1 MALVLTLA
9 VHLAETAESAEE
21 GGVNPYLIGGI
32 TLGILLAVLL
42 AVVSIGGGR
51 DHT

>member
-9 VHLAETAESAEE
+9 VHLSESASS
-21 GGVNPYLIGGI
+21 GVGEVSPYLVGGI
-32 TLGILLAVLL
+32 ILAVLVVAIL

>member
-1 MALVLTLA
+1 MAHVLSLA
-9 VHLAETAESAEE
+9 VQLTESASSE
-21 GGVNPYLIGGI
+21 GGEGPNAYVIGAI
-32 TLGILLAVLL
+32 TLGILLAALL